1 MSVGRMAKVVG
12 AGLIGVEVLTGCASG
27 VTERKPGTTPNPD
40 QATEEAIRSYAATCN
55 QAWLNQPN
63 KLPAGC
69 VSANGRLWF
78 LDEFVERTY

>member
-1 MSVGRMAKVVG
+1 MSVGRMAKLVG

-27 VTERKPGTTPNPD
+27 VTERKPGTTANAD
-40 QATEEAIRSYAATCN
+40 RETEEALRTYAASCHI
-55 QAWLNQPN
+55 AWMDRPN

-69 VSANGRLWF
+69 VSANGQLWF